1 VEIRTMTRTPA
12 VRFPRSILSLV
23 VLGLLV
29 AGCAKSG
36 PMTWKKSQSPE
47 LGTAQADGYYEL
59 TTGDQTIARYQVQAG
74 EPLGFRT
81 GSDGRV
87 QAVAG
92 IYSVPLN
99 STKTYSWRTAK

>member
-1 VEIRTMTRTPA
+1 MTRTPA
-12 VRFPRSILSLV
+12 ARFTRPMLSFA

-36 PMTWKKSQSPE
+36 PMTWKKSQPAE
-47 LGTAQADGYYEL
+47 LGTAVATGFYEL
-59 TTGDQTIARYQVQAG
+59 TTGDQIVARYQVSAG

-87 QAVAG
+87 EAVAG

-99 STKTYSWRTAK
+99 STKTYNWRAAK